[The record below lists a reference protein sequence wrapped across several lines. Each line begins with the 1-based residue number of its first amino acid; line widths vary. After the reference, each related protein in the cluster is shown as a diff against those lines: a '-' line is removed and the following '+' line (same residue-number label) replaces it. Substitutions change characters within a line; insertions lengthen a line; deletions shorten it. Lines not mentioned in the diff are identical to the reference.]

1 MRSVLIRGLSRRGG
15 GRELKA
21 EDPTLPSRNTSWW
34 GAELNQL
41 GQNLGVLVQHS
52 SEDTGEFIFH
62 CHVTKWKG
70 KKLPFLRFLKGVAK
84 ERVRKPSPLH
94 VVFGLGGIRG
104 SGVWLR
110 RGDGE
115 PWRQRE
121 RWQPSLLEP
130 ASGVW
135 AERSSSEPSSR
146 RIAAFFAC
154 VLLGSNRYE
163 F

>member
-1 MRSVLIRGLSRRGG
+1 MRSVLIRGLSRRGCG
-15 GRELKA
+15 QELKA
-21 EDPTLPSRNTSWW
+21 EDPTLPSRNTSWR

-41 GQNLGVLVQHS
+41 GQNLGVLIQHS
-52 SEDTGEFIFH
+52 SEYTGEFIFH

-70 KKLPFLRFLKGVAK
+70 KKLLCLSFLKGVATK
-84 ERVRKPSPLH
+84 HVRKPSLLQ

-110 RGDGE
+110 RGE
-115 PWRQRE
+115 RELWWQCE

-130 ASGVW
+130 VSGMW
-135 AERSSSEPSSR
+135 GERSTSEPSSYR
-146 RIAAFFAC
+146 TAAFFAC
-154 VLLGSNRYE
+154 VLLGSNWYE